1 MVNVIKPSF
10 VSHED
15 DKSRPLSILSAE
27 VSPDGSRLAT
37 GGLDQKIKIWNTA
50 PILDEN
56 EEKNPETKR
65 LLSTLGAHT
74 GGCDF
79 LEHSKRMLEQS
90 VTP

>member
-15 DKSRPLSILSAE
+15 EKARPLSILSAE

-50 PILDEN
+50 PILREELEN
-56 EEKNPETKR
+56 DGETKK
-65 LLSTLGAHT
+65 LLSTLSAHT
-74 GGCDF
+74 GETSLSDIMF
-79 LEHSKRMLEQS
+79 
-90 VTP
+90 

>member
-15 DKSRPLSILSAE
+15 EKARPLSILSAE

-50 PILDEN
+50 PILH
-56 EEKNPETKR
+56 EELEKDGSTKK

-74 GGCDF
+74 GGSTH
-79 LEHSKRMLEQS
+79 LESLKC
-90 VTP
+90 TC

>member
-15 DKSRPLSILSAE
+15 EKARPLSILSTD

-50 PILDEN
+50 PILHED
-56 EEKNPETKR
+56 EEKEPGTKK

-74 GGCDF
+74 GEMFC
-79 LEHSKRMLEQS
+79 LY
-90 VTP
+90 